1 MPGGIRSIHQQLAQ
15 SLRCTNRATGLR
27 CLDRQTG
34 LETKATHTKIFCNLA
49 MDRVHFAPQDGILH
63 FVDSEHF
70 QVLNIIN
77 KVYQGLSTTPR
88 IEQLFLDEHG
98 YYKGAL
104 MLMMSAG
111 EMKAVLVALRL
122 KDIKISIASD

>member
-1 MPGGIRSIHQQLAQ
+1 MPWGKGSI
-15 SLRCTNRATGLR
+15 TPEMATGLR
-27 CLDRQTG
+27 CQDRRTG
-34 LETKATHTKIFCNLA
+34 LDAKATHTKIFYNLG
-49 MDRVHFAPQDGILH
+49 MDRVHFIPQTGILH

-70 QVLNIIN
+70 QVLDIIN
-77 KVYQGLSTTPR
+77 NVYRGLSNTPR

-111 EMKAVLVALRL
+111 EVEAVLVALRL

>member
-1 MPGGIRSIHQQLAQ
+1 MPWGKGSITPEMA
-15 SLRCTNRATGLR
+15 AGLR
-27 CLDRQTG
+27 CQDRRTG
-34 LETKATHTKIFCNLA
+34 LDAKATHTKIFCNLG
-49 MDRVHFAPQDGILH
+49 MNRVHFIPQDGILH

-70 QVLNIIN
+70 QVLDIIN
-77 KVYQGLSTTPR
+77 KVYQGLSNTPR

-111 EMKAVLVALRL
+111 EVEAVLVALRL